1 MLFTEQESLTEIW
14 QSLKHELHR
23 GALDP
28 KHPFRYVQLAT
39 QGLNGPEIRTVV
51 IRAIHENLNLD
62 VFTDFRSEKVAQL
75 TQYRVAGL
83 HFYHENKRVQIRIQA
98 KAEIHY
104 QNPLSVS
111 NWMKVQGD
119 ARKAYTSI
127 LAPGTA
133 IAQPSEG
140 LEWPQDYEQ
149 HSFAVLRFVPQAIE
163 VLQLNGM
170 RHLRILYTEKNE
182 LWTGQWLVP

>member
-1 MLFTEQESLTEIW
+1 MLFTEQESLPEIW

-23 GALDP
+23 GALDS

-51 IRAIHENLNLD
+51 IRKIQSNMDLD
-62 VFTDFRSEKVAQL
+62 IFTDFRSQKVFDLSQHPN
-75 TQYRVAGL
+75 VGL
-83 HFYHENKRVQIRIQA
+83 HFYHEGKRVQIRIQA

-133 IAQPSEG
+133 IAQPGEG

-149 HSFAVLRFVPQAIE
+149 HFFAVLRFVPQSIE

-170 RHLRILYTEKNE
+170 RHLRILYTEKNQE
-182 LWTGQWLVP
+182 WTGQWLVP